1 MMAVMTSGTQIQLH
15 HVRLEREV
23 APKPRIKNQ
32 ELWAYQKRYD
42 PSADPKLDHIEPLA
56 RSQGHLT
63 VGQLHELARWKSKR
77 RADLAKENEGDF
89 VREITS
95 FAFKATYEESRIGAL
110 VLLKGVQFPT
120 ASVIL
125 HFCVDRSYPILD
137 FRALWSL
144 GIERPAA
151 YTSEFW
157 RSYIDICR
165 AMAQKQ
171 GMTVRELDMALWQYS
186 KEHQDPK

>member
-1 MMAVMTSGTQIQLH
+1 MV
-15 HVRLEREV
+15 
-23 APKPRIKNQ
+23 PKPRIKSQ
-32 ELWAYQKRYD
+32 ELWTYQKRYD
-42 PSADPKLDHIEPLA
+42 PSSDPKLDHIEPLV

-63 VGQLHELARWKSKR
+63 VGQLHELARWKSTR
-77 RADLAKENEGDF
+77 RADLTKENEAGF

-110 VLLKGVQFPT
+110 VQLKGVHFPT

-137 FRALWSL
+137 FRALWTL
-144 GIERPAA
+144 GIDRPAA
-151 YTSEFW
+151 YTPEFW
-157 RSYIDICR
+157 TSYAAVCR
-165 AMAQKQ
+165 AIALEQ

-186 KEHQDPK
+186 KEQQEPK